1 MNYRMM
7 FALNSIVAF
16 LFGLGFLF
24 FPARALGLFGTET
37 FVSTVLIARLF
48 GTAMLG
54 LGLVLWFAK
63 DVPDLSVQK
72 GMGIALLISAVTGL
86 VVTLLGTF
94 ASHAVIRA
102 NGWAVVLV
110 YLIFGL
116 GYGYLLFLKRE
127 TTFKPAS

>member
-1 MNYRMM
+1 MNYRIM
-7 FALNSIVAF
+7 FALNSVVGL

-24 FPARALGLFGTET
+24 FPTRVLGLFGTET
-37 FVSTVLIARLF
+37 FVSTLMVARLF

-63 DVPDLSVQK
+63 DVTDVSIQK
-72 GMGIALLISAVTGL
+72 GMGIALLVSAVTGL
-86 VVTLLGTF
+86 IVTLLGTF
-94 ASHAVIRA
+94 ASNAVIRT
-102 NGWAVVLV
+102 NGWAVMLV

-127 TTFKPAS
+127 SSLKPV